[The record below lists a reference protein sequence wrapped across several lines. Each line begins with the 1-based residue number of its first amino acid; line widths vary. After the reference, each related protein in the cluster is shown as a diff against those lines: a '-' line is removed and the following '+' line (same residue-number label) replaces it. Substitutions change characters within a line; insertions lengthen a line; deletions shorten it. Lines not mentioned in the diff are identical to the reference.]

1 MKELKYIIT
10 KDLKHF
16 KSNTLHHWE
25 LARARGYNPQD
36 IIEAGIFIDSQLFIL
51 EGTNQ
56 AHLLKHKTIYLGNV
70 LNDKEA
76 ENTALNKL
84 AVNWLKGRE
93 LESQLYYSK
102 RPLGIL
108 KEGD

>member
-16 KSNTLHHWE
+16 KSDTLHHYE
-25 LARARGYNPQD
+25 IAKANNYNPD
-36 IIEAGIFIDSQLFIL
+36 SIIESGLFIDKQLFIL
-51 EGTNQ
+51 ESINQ

-70 LNDKEA
+70 LNDREA
-76 ENTALNKL
+76 EGKALNLL
-84 AVNWLKGRE
+84 ATQWLRGRE

-102 RPLGIL
+102 RAVGL